1 MSKVPPVVNSLVKYD
16 TPVLVSEAKK
26 KQKPLDSSTPTK
38 KGGKKLPP
46 VENKPTI
53 TQAEDILNSILPP
66 RLTFCIALISIDN
79 GKMVVDYGFN
89 MFQVPQQHV

>member
-1 MSKVPPVVNSLVKYD
+1 MSKVPTVVNSLVKYD

-26 KQKPLDSSTPTK
+26 KQKPLESTPSK

-46 VENKPTI
+46 VENKPSI

-66 RLTFCIALISIDN
+66 RLSNHAF
-79 GKMVVDYGFN
+79 
-89 MFQVPQQHV
+89 H